1 MEEEKSN
8 QRGNTVGLVPRRA
21 LGRTGMQVSALALG
35 GYHLGSAKNQQE
47 VSDIVARAMDAGVNF
62 FDNAWDY
69 HRGHSESVLG
79 TALKGKR
86 QQVIVMSKVC
96 THGRGKDMALQQLEE
111 SLRRLQ
117 TDYLD
122 LWQIHEVIYENDP
135 DLIFRSDG
143 VAEALVKAKQQGK
156 VRAVGFT
163 GHKDPKIHLRMLNFD
178 FPFDTVQMPLNC
190 LDATFRSFE
199 VNVLPVAEKRGL
211 GVLGMKSMGGS
222 GEIVTHGAATPEQA
236 LRYAM
241 SLPVSSTISGVD
253 SIQVLDQNLE
263 VAREFRAMPPGEME
277 ALRKRCSRF
286 ASDGRYELFKVTK
299 KYDGDVGREQ
309 HGFPLAEELPA

>member
-1 MEEEKSN
+1 
-8 QRGNTVGLVPRRA
+8 
-21 LGRTGMQVSALALG
+21 
-35 GYHLGSAKNQQE
+35 
-47 VSDIVARAMDAGVNF
+47 
-62 FDNAWDY
+62 
-69 HRGHSESVLG
+69 
-79 TALKGKR
+79 
-86 QQVIVMSKVC
+86 
-96 THGRGKDMALQQLEE
+96 
-111 SLRRLQ
+111 
-117 TDYLD
+117 
-122 LWQIHEVIYENDP
+122 
-135 DLIFRSDG
+135 
-143 VAEALVKAKQQGK
+143 
-156 VRAVGFT
+156 
-163 GHKDPKIHLRMLNFD
+163 MLNFD

-199 VNVLPVAEKRGL
+199 VNVLPVAEQRGL